1 MNTSETRTAT
11 LSVRVSQQT
20 RQAFYKK
27 AAESYPGIKP
37 ASVLHSLIQQFI
49 NPKGTIK

>member
-1 MNTSETRTAT
+1 MDTSENRTAT
-11 LSVRVSQQT
+11 LSVRVSRNT
-20 RQAFYKK
+20 RNAFYAK
-27 AAESYPGIKP
+27 AAREYPGIKP